1 MYGSSRLEAW
11 ETHASSITQLVW
23 LHEDVCTHTHT
34 QRHRHTH
41 IYEIIIVVTLQD
53 YCEEYMLSC
62 RDVINYLSD
71 VIAIAVM

>member
-1 MYGSSRLEAW
+1 MGLPDLKPGR
-11 ETHASSITQLVW
+11 HMPPASLNLCGCMRMCV
-23 LHEDVCTHTHT
+23 HTHT